1 MYQLVLFIMLVTNG
15 KLDMQQHKIDTFY
28 TAGECERFKTAIEK
42 KILLSLNIN
51 TTNAVALLECRRE
64 I

>member
-1 MYQLVLFIMLVTNG
+1 MLVTNG

-28 TAGECERFKTAIEK
+28 TASECERFKAVVEK
-42 KILLSLNIN
+42 KILLSLNTN